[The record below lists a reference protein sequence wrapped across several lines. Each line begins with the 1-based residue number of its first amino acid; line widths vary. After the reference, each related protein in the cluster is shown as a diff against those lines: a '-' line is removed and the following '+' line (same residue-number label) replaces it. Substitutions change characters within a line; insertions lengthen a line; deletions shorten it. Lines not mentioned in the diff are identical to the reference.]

1 MRLLVESIVLS
12 MVLRNDT
19 RRSREDGMEVSLS
32 LPFQVEPNTGMG
44 ILFKGYADAIVCT
57 KTEIE
62 NEENAEELLMELKN
76 DIIAG
81 AQDGFPMVRDVKAE
95 LNRGFRFWDAVRP
108 LLSLFSILLI
118 NLGSLSSSP
127 SCFFILHFSPILF

>member
-1 MRLLVESIVLS
+1 
-12 MVLRNDT
+12 
-19 RRSREDGMEVSLS
+19 MEVSLS

-62 NEENAEELLMELKN
+62 NEENAEELLLELKN

-81 AQDGFPMVRDVKAE
+81 AQDGFPMVRDVRAE
-95 LNRGFRFWDAVRP
+95 LNRGFRFWDAVCHP
-108 LLSLFSILLI
+108 LSLSL
-118 NLGSLSSSP
+118 SLSSNKKTLLGSSDVSLIP
-127 SCFFILHFSPILF
+127 VLLGIGHENRPNTQRRKSDQL